1 MKLYHLD
8 LNDNAP
14 LGMPPSTATI
24 GFFDGVHRGHR
35 YLIDSLKERAGKGG
49 AGQSMVIT
57 FDAHPRL
64 VLHKD
69 YRPRLLC
76 TAGEKI
82 ERLAQTGV
90 DACVVL
96 HFDEAMA
103 SLPARTFMKEVLLGR
118 LNVRTL
124 VTGYDNR
131 FGRDRS
137 EGFDDYVSYGREMG
151 IAVERADA
159 FTLNGVQV
167 SSSVIRSFLSEGEVR
182 MAAMCLGYGYRL
194 TGRVVGG
201 YQEGRRMGFP
211 TANIVPGDSLKLV
224 PRAGVYAVRVWL
236 DGSAE
241 AMGGMMNI
249 GTRPTFGGTDTTLE
263 VNIFGFSG
271 YVYGHTLTVEFAD
284 KLRDERK
291 FPSARR
297 LMEQLEEDKRAAER
311 VLGASPG
318 TAGAKPADMQP

>member
-1 MKLYHLD
+1 MKLFHLD
-8 LNDNAP
+8 LNDAA
-14 LGMPPSTATI
+14 MPATGPCTATI

-35 YLIDSLKERAGKGG
+35 YLIDSVKARAKRDGT
-49 AGQSMVIT
+49 GQSTVVT

-69 YRPRLLC
+69 YCPSLL
-76 TAGEKI
+76 TTLDEKV

-90 DACVVL
+90 DNCVVL

-103 SLPARTFMKEVLLGR
+103 ALPAREFMQEVLLRR

-131 FGRDRS
+131 FGRNRS
-137 EGFDDYVSYGREMG
+137 EGFEDYVRYGREIG
-151 IAVERADA
+151 IDVVRADA

-201 YQEGRRMGFP
+201 YHEGRRMGFP
-211 TANIVPGDSLKLV
+211 TANIVPEDSLKLV
-224 PRAGVYAVRVWL
+224 PRAGVYAVRAAV
-236 DGSAE
+236 DGGASPF
-241 AMGGMMNI
+241 GGMMNI
-249 GTRPTFGGTDTTLE
+249 GTRPTFDGTETTLE
-263 VNIFGFSG
+263 VNLFGFSG
-271 YVYGHTLTVEFAD
+271 DLYGHTLTVEFVE
-284 KLRDERK
+284 KLRDEHK
-291 FPSARR
+291 FPSVKR
-297 LMEQLEEDKRAAER
+297 LMEQLEEDRQEAER
-311 VLGASPG
+311 LLGSPSPTLPKEG
-318 TAGAKPADMQP
+318 D

>member
-1 MKLYHLD
+1 MKLFHLD
-8 LNDNAP
+8 LNDAKQAV
-14 LGMPPSTATI
+14 MPPSVATI

-35 YLIDSLKERAGKGG
+35 YLIDDVKARAGSMGG
-49 AGQSMVIT
+49 MQSTVIT

-69 YRPRLLC
+69 YRPRLL
-76 TAGEKI
+76 TTLDEKV
-82 ERLAQTGV
+82 ERLSMTGV
-90 DACVVL
+90 DNCVVL

-103 SLPARTFMKEVLLGR
+103 ALPAREFMQEVLLKR

-131 FGRDRS
+131 FGHNRS
-137 EGFDDYVSYGREMG
+137 EGFDDYVGYGREMG
-151 IAVERADA
+151 VDVVKADA

-167 SSSVIRSFLSEGEVR
+167 SSSVIRSFLTEGEVR

-201 YQEGRRMGFP
+201 YHEGRRMGFP
-211 TANIVPGDSLKLV
+211 TANIVPEDRLKLV
-224 PRAGVYAVRVWL
+224 PRGGVYAVRAAV
-236 DGSAE
+236 DGGPRL
-241 AMGGMMNI
+241 MGGMMNI
-249 GTRPTFGGTDTTLE
+249 GTRPTFDGTDTTLE

-271 YVYGHTLTVEFAD
+271 DLYGHTLTVEFAE

-291 FPSARR
+291 FPSVRR
-297 LMEQLEEDKRAAER
+297 LMEQLEEDRREAER
-311 VLGASPG
+311 VLGSP
-318 TAGAKPADMQP
+318 